1 MLYATASGVMRSEAS
16 PAQSGRSP
24 SRKLDLKVVEG
35 RLKGKAAA
43 EADGEKRE
51 GAIDVGRAKK

>member
-35 RLKGKAAA
+35 RLKGGVTL
-43 EADGEKRE
+43 ESNGQTQN
-51 GAIDVGRAKK
+51 GTIDVGRAK